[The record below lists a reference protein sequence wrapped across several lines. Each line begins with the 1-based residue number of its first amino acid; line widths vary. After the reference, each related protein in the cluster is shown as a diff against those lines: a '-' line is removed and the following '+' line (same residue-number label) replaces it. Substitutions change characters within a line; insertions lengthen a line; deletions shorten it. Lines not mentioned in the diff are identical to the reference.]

1 MPVSMLIVM
10 QPLKPS
16 AVACSYG
23 RIDPQHVAYDKYRR
37 LLRRSVTDEFVK
49 FISV

>member
-1 MPVSMLIVM
+1 VPVSMPLVM
-10 QPLKPS
+10 QPLKADAAP
-16 AVACSYG
+16 ASYG
-23 RIDPQHVAYDKYRR
+23 RIDPQHTDYDRYRR